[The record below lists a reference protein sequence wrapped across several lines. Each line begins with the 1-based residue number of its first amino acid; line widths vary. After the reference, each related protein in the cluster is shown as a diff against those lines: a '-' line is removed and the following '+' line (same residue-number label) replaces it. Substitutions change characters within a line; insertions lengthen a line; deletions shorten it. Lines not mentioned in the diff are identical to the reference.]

1 MNGRDRNLPPKH
13 PERVSRVSARSG
25 AGWNCLHAFHRDLLP
40 SYRSCSLSF
49 TLTFTTLTLP
59 RSWTEV
65 QQTDPMSAMTFAPR
79 RPYILLAPAALD
91 LLLLTQPGPT
101 YLRLLCL
108 ARASVLIGLTF
119 AARWRKRTLAL
130 VVPLASVLAC
140 VWETCKSTLYKYPSA
155 PGDGDGDGSGGGKG
169 DWDEWYGP
177 EASAT
182 YLAEVS

>member
-1 MNGRDRNLPPKH
+1 
-13 PERVSRVSARSG
+13 
-25 AGWNCLHAFHRDLLP
+25 
-40 SYRSCSLSF
+40 
-49 TLTFTTLTLP
+49 
-59 RSWTEV
+59 
-65 QQTDPMSAMTFAPR
+65 MSFAPR
-79 RPYILLAPAALD
+79 RPYVLLAPAALD

-140 VWETCKSTLYKYPSA
+140 VWESCKSTLYKYPTPE
-155 PGDGDGDGSGGGKG
+155 PGDGGGGGKG

-182 YLAEVS
+182 YLAEVSCGRAQRS